1 VDRPSRSVAALRWLV
16 PSIVAVCLGAVTA
29 GLIEGLAAGFGPVA
43 ASASAGYAALLAIP
57 VCLIGALIV
66 RGLWAAWRPGEL
78 AATLIEEGGGA
89 PRLAGWLVF
98 LGLGAFV
105 LSWSTFNG
113 IRALSR
119 LTTFKV
125 NVVSLAMPFVVIFFA
140 GLLAVVSRPA
150 VGAITAG
157 VRAVD
162 RWLQPRVG
170 RSLVTPRII
179 LGATIVLVVASVV
192 IGWIFSIQPR
202 LGPLD
207 VGILLHPAIAIA
219 VTAAAH
225 PMWRRLPA
233 GRTRIAAGAAVGALT
248 VAIAGAAL
256 WVRSAQ
262 PSRLLSIW
270 ATPTIGGLAIETVF
284 DVDALRSKAMLE
296 AKRPRLRAGA
306 EPRDIILIT
315 IDTVR
320 YDRTPLGGGR
330 AAMPTLAELG
340 SEGAVFEWAFA
351 PSNVTRRSMPAIMLG
366 AAPPRVRGRVH
377 GWALRLDPRHVPLA
391 ERLLAAGYDTA
402 GFFCCSSFWSP
413 EKKTGYSRGIEE
425 VVTDKDG
432 EVLAAA
438 ARDWLRARRAAGAD
452 RPSFVWLHFLEP
464 HQWLR
469 RKDGGTASSAKDSK
483 HRRYDKA
490 LAEVD
495 EFLAEIALAIEELP
509 AERRPILAIT
519 SDHGEGLGDH
529 GHTHHSSDLYD
540 SQIRVPL
547 VIVGPGVPPARI
559 TEPVSLIDL
568 APTLL
573 ELAGFEPPGMPDMDG
588 RSVADLATGARTPD
602 PDGGYAF
609 AAMIKDRSTSQA
621 ARAIV
626 RGRWKLIE
634 TGSGLELYDLRK
646 DPDELK
652 NLADAEPAVRD
663 ELKALL
669 DERATID
676 GTAPF

>member
-1 VDRPSRSVAALRWLV
+1 VLPALLRWLV
-16 PSIVAVCLGAVTA
+16 PSLVAVCLGAITG
-29 GLIEGLAAGFGPVA
+29 GLVEAFAAGFGPLG
-43 ASASAGYAALLAIP
+43 ASASAGYAAMLAIP
-57 VCLIGALIV
+57 VCLVGALIV

-89 PRLAGWLVF
+89 PRLAGWIVF
-98 LGLGAFV
+98 LLIGAFV

-119 LTTFKV
+119 LTAFKV
-125 NVVSLAMPFVVIFFA
+125 NVVSLAMPFVVVFFA
-140 GLLAVVSRPA
+140 GLLAVVSRPS
-150 VGAITAG
+150 VGAISAG
-157 VRAVD
+157 VRGLD
-162 RWLQPRVG
+162 RRLRRLVG

-179 LGATIVLVVASVV
+179 LGATIVFAVASVV
-192 IGWIFSIQPR
+192 VGWFFSIRPR

-225 PMWRRLPA
+225 PVWRRLPA
-233 GRTRIAAGAAVGALT
+233 GRTRLAAGGAVGALT
-248 VAIAGAAL
+248 VAIVCAAMY
-256 WVRSAQ
+256 VRSAQ
-262 PSRLLSIW
+262 PSKMLSIW
-270 ATPTIGGLAIETVF
+270 AQPTIGGLAIELAF
-284 DVDALRSKAMLE
+284 DVDTLRSKAMLE
-296 AKRPRLRAGA
+296 AKRPVLRPGA
-306 EPRDIILIT
+306 RPRDIVLIT

-340 SEGAVFEWAFA
+340 AEGAVFEWAFA

-366 AAPPRVRGRVH
+366 ASPPRIRGRVH

-402 GFFCCSSFWSP
+402 GFFCCASFWAP
-413 EKKTGYSRGIEE
+413 EKKTGYSRGMEE
-425 VVTDKDG
+425 VLNDKDG

-438 ARDWLRARRAAGAD
+438 ARDWLRARRRSGAD
-452 RPSFVWLHFLEP
+452 APAFVWLHFLEP

-469 RKDGGTASSAKDSK
+469 RKDGGTATTAKDSK

-495 EFLAEIALAIEELP
+495 EHLAEVIAAIEELP
-509 AERRPILAIT
+509 EAERPIIAIT
-519 SDHGEGLGDH
+519 ADHGEGLGDH
-529 GHTHHSSDLYD
+529 GVTHHSSDLYD

-547 VIVGPGVPPARI
+547 VIVGPGIPAARI
-559 TEPVSLIDL
+559 TEPVSVTDL

-588 RSVADLATGARTPD
+588 RSLADLVTGARPSD

-626 RGRWKLIE
+626 RGKWKLIE
-634 TGSGLELYDLRK
+634 APGGLELYDLRK
-646 DPDELK
+646 DPGEKK

-663 ELKALL
+663 EMKALL
-669 DERATID
+669 EARAPID